1 MAQRIYG
8 VLYAADIG
16 VGAII
21 WGNPGESI
29 SAHLAAEHGV
39 EGHWFCRAVDWV
51 ALSFR
56 ISRKS
61 CRAVDWVALSFR
73 QPDHCRGA
81 LLAYE
86 ARERVAPY
94 GQ

>member
-29 SAHLAAEHGV
+29 SAHLAAEYGV

-51 ALSFR
+51 ALHAF
-56 ISRKS
+56 K
-61 CRAVDWVALSFR
+61 

-86 ARERVAPY
+86 AREKVAPY